1 LEGKNVKSLLENSQL
16 LTALTPMLFTSEE
29 MQQEFIG
36 DPAAQGHYSAER
48 LFSSRPEIYR
58 EIVDQLAQGCSRR
71 SIKFRCKVHH
81 YTIDAVEERE
91 SSTIDTLKKAFSRK
105 CYQGGNR
112 ILESL
117 LDDVDQN
124 RLKPEAKA
132 FALTT
137 LVNTGQLLSGG
148 ATARVEKIEKV
159 SIDLQLR
166 EALDDLPL
174 IDAEIVEIDPQINL
188 APGNE
193 SALSLPDLGSSHE
206 QSDVSE
212 ASYSVESSI
221 ASGSASGLT
230 DPLPTEEG
238 GRGLDPT
245 LTSENGD
252 SLVS

>member
-1 LEGKNVKSLLENSQL
+1 MKSLLQDSDQ
-16 LTALTPMLFTSEE
+16 LTASAPMLFTPQE
-29 MQQEFIG
+29 MEQEFIG

-71 SIKFRCKVHH
+71 SIKLRCKVHH

-91 SSTIDTLKKAFSRK
+91 SNTIDTLKKAFSRK
-105 CYQGGNR
+105 CFQGGNR

-117 LDDVDQN
+117 LDDVDQD

-159 SIDLQLR
+159 SLDLQLR

-174 IDAEIVEIDPQINL
+174 IDAEIIEIDPQINL
-188 APGNE
+188 AAGNKFP
-193 SALSLPDLGSSHE
+193 LSLPNSGANSGTPDE
-206 QSDVSE
+206 QSVVSV
-212 ASYSVESSI
+212 ASYSVEASI
-221 ASGSASGLT
+221 ASGLASDLT
-230 DPLPTEEG
+230 EALPAEEG
-238 GRGLDPT
+238 GRGFDPT
-245 LTSENGD
+245 LTSKNGD
-252 SLVS
+252 SLAA